1 MSEIESVKWLRA
13 LLGVHLNWHGAR
25 LEFLARFILALLQV
39 RTVNLSR
46 LAVVFSSRAKVSSNY
61 IRLQRFMREFVIDQA
76 EIAQVVAALLPK
88 DLPWILT
95 LDRTN
100 WKLGSVEINFLVL
113 GVVYQG
119 LAIPLFWTVRPKAG
133 NSSTLERKAL
143 LERYWKSFRGQ
154 PVAYLLGDREFIG
167 KDWLVYLQR
176 RGLPF
181 RLRLKHNH
189 TLVSKRGESYP
200 LLREFRR
207 LAIGQTRLLRQPRCL
222 WGLEVFLSAKRLG
235 QDDWLI
241 LVSDTY
247 SAHSLEDYA
256 QRWSIE
262 TLFAALK
269 SHGFHLEDTGLTD
282 PERLERLFALLTLAT
297 LWALHV
303 GLWAHQHQPIRQ
315 KKRFSDLSS
324 ASFATDS
331 TSSSASSPNSTPLGP
346 PSVRCWDSCSMDNP
360 SRSNRIFVSCCPW

>member
-1 MSEIESVKWLRA
+1 MSEIQSVKWLRA

-39 RTVNLSR
+39 RTVNLAR

-119 LAIPLFWTVRPKAG
+119 LAIPLFWTVLPKAG
-133 NSSTLERKAL
+133 NSSTPERQAL
-143 LERYWKSFRGQ
+143 LERYWKTFRGQ

-167 KDWLVYLQR
+167 QEWLVYLRQR
-176 RGLPF
+176 DLPF
-181 RLRLKHNH
+181 RLRIKHNH

-207 LAIGQTRLLRQPRCL
+207 LAIGQTRLLRRPRRL

-235 QDDWLI
+235 QDEWLI

-262 TLFAALK
+262 IYHSWCLHTAL
-269 SHGFHLEDTGLTD
+269 
-282 PERLERLFALLTLAT
+282 
-297 LWALHV
+297 
-303 GLWAHQHQPIRQ
+303 IR
-315 KKRFSDLSS
+315 RGSS
-324 ASFATDS
+324 ARPRRRGAVGVPSDAGRGAGRVGVRVRWRRPRS
-331 TSSSASSPNSTPLGP
+331 TTGVDQRTRRGGPSANHGAA
-346 PSVRCWDSCSMDNP
+346 N
-360 SRSNRIFVSCCPW
+360 